1 MKLLQVFREEDKL
14 FLVFEYV
21 KRTVLEELENSPE
34 GLDLPKLKEI
44 IYQMLLA
51 LDFMHEN
58 EIIHRDVKP
67 ENLLINSNG
76 LLKVCDF
83 GFARSLQKNASAVY
97 TDYVSTRWYRS
108 PELLVGDA
116 NYHKSVDTWAIG
128 CIYAEMYNGIPLF
141 PGDSDIHT
149 LKLII
154 DILGGSQKLTEKQR
168 TAFHTNPI
176 YDGLTVSN
184 IIFP

>member
-1 MKLLQVFREEDKL
+1 VLKHFRNQNIVRLLQVFREEEKL

-21 KRTVLEELENSPE
+21 ERTVLEELERSPD
-34 GLDLPKLKEI
+34 GLPLEKLKEMA
-44 IYQMLLA
+44 YQMLLA
-51 LDFMHEN
+51 LDFLHSN

-67 ENLLINSNG
+67 ENLLVNASG

-83 GFARSLQKNASAVY
+83 GFARSLHPNASAVY

-116 NYHKSVDTWAIG
+116 NYSKAVDIWAIG

-149 LKLII
+149 LKLILEM
-154 DILGGSQKLTEKQR
+154 LGDS
-168 TAFHTNPI
+168 
-176 YDGLTVSN
+176 
-184 IIFP
+184 